1 MTRTGAGGAAS
12 DLGAGVGG
20 GLEWAVAGR
29 ALDGESSGDLHL
41 ILPGPPHTLVCVM
54 DGLGHG
60 YDARR
65 ASEEGAA
72 ILKSRF
78 GAPLLDLVHHVHEG
92 LRTTRGV
99 ALTLGLID
107 LGSGRLE
114 WVAIGNVEG
123 LVLRQG
129 LLRGP
134 MHGAVVQRGG
144 VVGYRLPPVKVSQV
158 ALAPGDLIVMATD
171 GIKSGFSAGL
181 DLALP
186 PRELADD
193 IARRFSKGSDDALVL
208 VARYL
213 GGGA

>member
-1 MTRTGAGGAAS
+1 MSAE
-12 DLGAGVGG
+12 
-20 GLEWAVAGR
+20 GLEAGLHWAVAGS
-29 ALDGESSGDLHL
+29 ALDGEASGDLHL
-41 ILPGPPHTLVCVM
+41 VTASVAAGSRRWLVGVM

-60 YDARR
+60 RDARR
-65 ASEEGAA
+65 ASEECAA
-72 ILKSRF
+72 ILRENA
-78 GAPLLDLVHHVHEG
+78 GAPLLDLLRYAHDG
-92 LRTTRGV
+92 LRSTRGV

-107 LGSGRLE
+107 EQTGQLE
-114 WVAIGNVEG
+114 WLAIGNVEG
-123 LVLRQG
+123 LVLRRG
-129 LLRGP
+129 LPRGP
-134 MHGAVVQRGG
+134 MRDAVVQRGG